1 MKEVLRKKYLLVRK
15 NIGDKE
21 FRDSIIFLKII
32 YNKQVVRANTIL
44 IYVSLNEEVDT
55 KRLIEYF
62 LSIGKKVAVPKILN
76 GKMNFYYIESLAELR
91 IGFKNI
97 LEPINN
103 RRAIDFSGSV
113 SITPG
118 ICFSKKMYR
127 IGYGMGFYDKFYQ
140 MNDVYKIGVCYK
152 ELLIEDDFSDIY
164 DVAVDEIIT
173 D

>member
-1 MKEVLRKKYLLVRK
+1 M
-15 NIGDKE
+15 
-21 FRDSIIFLKII
+21 
-32 YNKQVVRANTIL
+32 
-44 IYVSLNEEVDT
+44 
-55 KRLIEYF
+55 
-62 LSIGKKVAVPKILN
+62 SIGKKVAVPKILN

-140 MNDVYKIGVCYK
+140 KNDVYKIGVCYK